1 MGLRCPALAGSET
14 DAGQLDRKLKQLVA
28 DVEAAGREWG
38 VRPDSREGRFIAAL
52 LGTVGWLG
60 RLGAVSRA
68 SFESVAAENRKAAE
82 TELAQARELRGAADA
97 ALRQVRNA
105 QAALVVEHESV
116 TLRMIQ
122 ETLPMFAER
131 LQNVLVI
138 REQRWNADI
147 RRKRYALAGAV
158 ALGVFLAGYGL
169 ASWQDSGLVDGFG
182 RCLEHPLQKMRQAFL
197 LQALTACL
205 CRHHRRRDSHAV
217 LNFLSDGRLAWTGGW
232 LRWRFREG

>member
-1 MGLRCPALAGSET
+1 MDAPMEGASVPGAVGSEV
-14 DAGQLDRKLKQLVA
+14 DAGQLDRELKQLVA
-28 DVEAAGREWG
+28 DVEATGREWG

-60 RLGAVSRA
+60 RLGAASRA
-68 SFESVAAENRKAAE
+68 SFETIARENRKAVEA
-82 TELAQARELRGAADA
+82 ELAQARELRGAADA

-105 QAALVVEHESV
+105 QATLVVEHESV

-138 REQRWNADI
+138 REQRWNADV

-158 ALGVFLAGYGL
+158 VLGVFLAGYGL
-169 ASWQDSGLVDGFG
+169 ASWQDSGPVDAFG
-182 RCLEHPLQKMRQAFL
+182 RCLEHPLQYDKHFYCSIDGLFL
-197 LQALTACL
+197 PPSSPV
-205 CRHHRRRDSHAV
+205 R
-217 LNFLSDGRLAWTGGW
+217 
-232 LRWRFREG
+232 